1 MLFHAL
7 LKGLRSCEGMS
18 TTIVVLPLI
27 SIMRDQVEPLKR
39 LGFSAATA
47 GIGEESDGGEVKVT
61 NCECEIESFPI
72 TADLRCDLH

>member
-1 MLFHAL
+1 
-7 LKGLRSCEGMS
+7 
-18 TTIVVLPLI
+18 
-27 SIMRDQVEPLKR
+27 MRHQVEPLKR